1 MLPIERIYRQILFH
15 FILLHRCYVF
25 YKLKFPNYPAL
36 SRSTSTVFHHILA
49 TSCLSVT
56 FGSSQDTVHFFLS
69 LLYLLQCF
77 VVRELCCYYFKNIGG
92 FPGNPHGNEST
103 YQCRRC
109 KWCGFYPW
117 VEKIPWRRPW
127 PPIPIFLPGESH
139 GQRSLVDYSPWGCK
153 ESDTTEM
160 T

>member
-56 FGSSQDTVHFFLS
+56 FGSSQDTVHFFFNH
-69 LLYLLQCF
+69 YYI
-77 VVRELCCYYFKNIGG
+77 CYNALWSGNFAVTISKILGASQVTLMEMNPPTNAGG
-92 FPGNPHGNEST
+92 VNDVGSIPGL
-103 YQCRRC
+103 RRS
-109 KWCGFYPW
+109 
-117 VEKIPWRRPW
+117 
-127 PPIPIFLPGESH
+127 PGEGH
-139 GQRSLVDYSPWGCK
+139 GHPFQYSCLENPMDRGAW
-153 ESDTTEM
+153 
-160 T
+160 